1 MPSVGIITAVD
12 VGAAGDTS
20 SGGEDVDV
28 GCEEV
33 DVESD
38 EDVDVGD
45 VGEDVDVGGED
56 VDVESDEDVDVES
69 EGAPGETF
77 ESSPVFDEQADIHRQ
92 PLATGLDTAKPSIVH
107 GP

>member
-1 MPSVGIITAVD
+1 MPSVGIITAAD
-12 VGAAGDTS
+12 AGAVGDIS

-28 GCEEV
+28 GDVGEDVDIGGEDV
-33 DVESD
+33 DVGG

-45 VGEDVDVGGED
+45 VGEDVDV
-56 VDVESDEDVDVES
+56 ES
-69 EGAPGETF
+69 EGDPGETF